1 MNILIGYLRYG
12 KMDFINYNDLVTI
25 SKNSP
30 KSCQHN
36 DTHGILKVCSSKDYK
51 YENKEKQMLNTLSP
65 DTLICVYC
73 EQVVAE
79 KIDYSRTQ
87 ICVPCNEYKSVTTVR
102 EYLEVYA

>member
-1 MNILIGYLRYG
+1 L
-12 KMDFINYNDLVTI
+12 TI
-25 SKNSP
+25 IWI
-30 KSCQHN
+30 QWY
-36 DTHGILKVCSSKDYK
+36 TCSMQSGTAKW
-51 YENKEKQMLNTLSP
+51 EKQKGAVKMLETLNP

-102 EYLEVYA
+102 EYLEVYAW